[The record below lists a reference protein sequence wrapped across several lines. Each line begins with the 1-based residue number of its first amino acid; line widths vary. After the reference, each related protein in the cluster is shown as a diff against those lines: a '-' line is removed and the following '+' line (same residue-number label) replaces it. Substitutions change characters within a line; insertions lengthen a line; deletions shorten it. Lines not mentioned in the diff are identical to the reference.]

1 MIVAYCVL
9 NTSGTRLNGE
19 MVADNLQDAKNIL
32 INKQYVIISCTPKEQ
47 FKQQPLPADRMC
59 SSMAQTIFTYFITL
73 LKPAQTINLLDLAN
87 LCFHLSAFDR
97 AGLSIVDG
105 LEEISH
111 FSNKP
116 LIRRSL
122 AQILSHIR
130 SGMTF
135 SQSLAQQKFL
145 YDEKLISLMRI
156 AEKTGCFHTYLS
168 QAETYFRWQH
178 NLQQTVRQ
186 AIRYP
191 LILLFFLCILL
202 FITFTILVPNLHQH
216 LQILGIHNHSLA
228 TNALLSLAEFSQVYG
243 VQMIMT
249 LTALMT
255 YIYLQTLFS
264 KKARIFLTR
273 LLLNI
278 PFIGKIQRQLGFLD
292 FFQSLGLML
301 QGNIDV
307 LPAIQQ
313 AVRGVKNAYIK
324 DQLSCIPDRLIQGA
338 TLSQSLETID
348 HLPSVLYRY
357 VQLGEKTGDLSPILN
372 HACQHQFT
380 IVKKQLDDVVSWI
393 QPALVIFMGALL
405 IWIITAILVPLY
417 DNISVMEF

>member
-1 MIVAYCVL
+1 MIIAYCVL
-9 NTSGTRLNGE
+9 NASGTRLNGE
-19 MVADNLQDAKNIL
+19 MVANSLQEAKDML
-32 INKQYVIISCTPKEQ
+32 TQKQYVIISCVPQEQ
-47 FKQQPLPADRMC
+47 LAQRPAGTA
-59 SSMAQTIFTYFITL
+59 SSSLAQKILTYFSTL
-73 LKPAQTINLLDLAN
+73 LKPAQTINVLDLAN
-87 LCFHLSAFDR
+87 LCFHLSSFDR

-105 LEEISH
+105 LEEMSH

-116 LIRRSL
+116 VMRHSL
-122 AQILSHIR
+122 VQILSHIK

-156 AEKTGCFHTYLS
+156 AEKTGFFHTYLS

-216 LQILGIHNHSLA
+216 LNVLGIHTHSFA
-228 TNALLSLAEFSQVYG
+228 TNALFRIAELSQFYGLQIMMILAAC
-243 VQMIMT
+243 IIC
-249 LTALMT
+249 T
-255 YIYLQTLFS
+255 YLHVCFS
-264 KKARIFLTR
+264 KKARIFWAR
-273 LLLNI
+273 FLLNI
-278 PFIGKIQRQLGFLD
+278 PFIGQIQRQLAFLD

-313 AVRGVKNAYIK
+313 AVRGIKNAYVQA
-324 DQLSCIPDRLIQGA
+324 QLLCIDDRLLHGA
-338 TLSQSLETID
+338 TLSQALETID
-348 HLPSVLYRY
+348 HLPSILYRY
-357 VQLGEKTGDLSPILN
+357 VQLGEKTGDLSHILN

-380 IVKKQLDDVVSWI
+380 IVKKQLDDIVSWI
-393 QPALVIFMGALL
+393 QPVLVIFMGALL
-405 IWIITAILVPLY
+405 IWIIIAILVPLY